1 MNLEIQNRTIDNRK
15 VDNREVEL
23 KLSLP
28 PTALAALRQHPLFVA
43 AVLLSSEEVEST
55 YYDTPDFA
63 LRSCGIA
70 LRLRRA
76 GDIWQQTVKCAA
88 PSTGGLAARP
98 EWEQGWGGH
107 FDFCGVTDARVRT
120 FLVGNAARL
129 TPVFNT
135 RFHRETRCHSVDGA
149 RIRLML
155 DTGEILAGARREPL
169 CELELELDAGAPVDL
184 LRLAEQ
190 LAVALP
196 LFPDD
201 RSKAARGYRLCGGAT
216 PGRGPVRAEAAT
228 IGRKQTPV
236 AAFRELAESCV
247 RQWQANVW
255 GALCDRASDTNPD
268 TNSDADPDPEYIHQ
282 LRVGLRRL
290 RALLRLFAPVLPETF
305 ATIWRRR
312 LGDNARTL
320 GAARDLDVL
329 CDAVLAPVQAACG
342 ADHEGLA
349 RLSAALETARGAARM
364 EALRHLDL
372 AAQGRLL
379 LAFMVA
385 LHSLPDADARRRGAL
400 AALVARRLDRARSR
414 VAKRLGEAQ
423 QGDPARLHRLRI
435 ACKQLRYGLDFCAPL
450 LRRKAVMRYLK
461 TLVKVQNKLGYLHDV
476 EVARQRLPA
485 LAGDVPELAAAAALV
500 LDWHA
505 PCCRK
510 RCKGAL
516 RNAKALLAE
525 TPPWQR

>member
-1 MNLEIQNRTIDNRK
+1 MSLEIQNRTIDNRE

-43 AVLLSSEEVEST
+43 AVLLSSEAVEST

-63 LRSCGIA
+63 LRACGIA

-76 GDIWQQTVKCAA
+76 GDIWRQTVKCAA
-88 PSTGGLAARP
+88 TSTGGLAARP
-98 EWEQGWGGH
+98 EWEQPWGGH

-155 DTGEILAGARREPL
+155 DTGEILAGERSELL

-201 RSKAARGYRLCGGAT
+201 RSKAARGYRAVVARPRGAGRCGREPRPLAASRPRWPRSASWRNPACASGRPMSGVRCAIPLPTPIPTPIPNTSISCGWACAACARCCACSRRCCRRLLPPSGGGAWAT
-216 PGRGPVRAEAAT
+216 TRAPWAAPAISMCCAT
-228 IGRKQTPV
+228 
-236 AAFRELAESCV
+236 SC
-247 RQWQANVW
+247 
-255 GALCDRASDTNPD
+255 
-268 TNSDADPDPEYIHQ
+268 
-282 LRVGLRRL
+282 
-290 RALLRLFAPVLPETF
+290 
-305 ATIWRRR
+305 WRRCR
-312 LGDNARTL
+312 PRAARTTR
-320 GAARDLDVL
+320 AR
-329 CDAVLAPVQAACG
+329 A
-342 ADHEGLA
+342 
-349 RLSAALETARGAARM
+349 LSAALETARGAARM

-400 AALVARRLDRARSR
+400 AARLARAAPGPRAVPGRQALGGGAAGRSG
-414 VAKRLGEAQ
+414 AAA
-423 QGDPARLHRLRI
+423 PAAHRLQ
-435 ACKQLRYGLDFCAPL
+435 AVALRPRLCAPL
-450 LRRKAVMRYLK
+450 LRRR
-461 TLVKVQNKLGYLHDV
+461 
-476 EVARQRLPA
+476 R
-485 LAGDVPELAAAAALV
+485 
-500 LDWHA
+500 
-505 PCCRK
+505 
-510 RCKGAL
+510 
-516 RNAKALLAE
+516 
-525 TPPWQR
+525 

>member
-43 AVLLSSEEVEST
+43 AVLLGSEAIEST

-155 DTGEILAGARREPL
+155 DTGEILAGERSELL

-216 PGRGPVRAEAAT
+216 SARGPVRAEAAA

-255 GALCDRASDTNPD
+255 GALCDPASA
-268 TNSDADPDPEYIHQ
+268 SASDPEYIHQ

-342 ADHEGLA
+342 AGHEGLA
-349 RLSAALETARGAARM
+349 RLSTALETARGAARM

-461 TLVKVQNKLGYLHDV
+461 TLVKVQDKLGYLHDV

-485 LAGDVPELAAAAALV
+485 VAGDVPELAAAAALV
-500 LDWHA
+500 LDWHT

-516 RNAKALLAE
+516 RNTKALLAE